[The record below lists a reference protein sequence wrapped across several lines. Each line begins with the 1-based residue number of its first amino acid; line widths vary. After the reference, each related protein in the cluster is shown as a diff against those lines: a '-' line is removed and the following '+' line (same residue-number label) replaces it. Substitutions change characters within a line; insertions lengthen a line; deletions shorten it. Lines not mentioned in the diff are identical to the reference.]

1 MTSADL
7 SSNNQ
12 DCRGLIFP
20 GVFSSYDMAYKQYSV
35 AFYSSTHWVNTKVAH
50 VVYLI
55 KACIVVLLLSV
66 QM

>member
-1 MTSADL
+1 
-7 SSNNQ
+7 
-12 DCRGLIFP
+12 
-20 GVFSSYDMAYKQYSV
+20 MAYKQYSV